1 MVMPTSILGFF
12 IFLLSLT
19 LPAICS
25 ATQDRTVG
33 AVIFDGISVFGSA
46 QLLPLYADSL
56 GKPVDTKLKTRL
68 GEQTRDYYTSQGY
81 LAPAVSVTDHPDSEN
96 ILFVHV
102 EEPRVVDIQI
112 AGGTFGQQSA
122 VRERLAPLLE
132 RRAVSREDI
141 ERFSHTLEQAIS
153 IGLES
158 NIIDTSPG
166 RHRVTLTIAPQVRGE
181 LTYSAEGSQSLGQH
195 MIAGKVNVIS
205 PGAGLREVYMSG
217 LHTIESGGYR
227 SVGAGLSFP
236 TSGRDTVYADIS
248 SSRAVPQNYNVSP
261 SRVYRRIWARLKWRH
276 ELVETDDLSL
286 ALDGSLTLRDYT
298 REKGSETEVVE
309 QLRMDNVRALK
320 YVRHATS
327 TSRIGLAGRVGVD
340 TLGAKRSGTRANNEQ
355 DLDFQIIDAH
365 YTLWYGLPA
374 GASFKLDI
382 AGQYSGDNLPY
393 SQRFSVGGSQF
404 ARAYESGEFSGDLGI
419 GSKLELRRGFNR
431 DFWMK
436 GARWVP
442 YIYYGIATAHE
453 NKSSE
458 NSSGAASGIG
468 LRMLTREV
476 SAYIELGKP
485 LTAESEH
492 LSKDARLTGRLTV
505 YF

>member
-1 MVMPTSILGFF
+1 MTVLTSMLRFF
-12 IFLLSLT
+12 IFLLTLT

-25 ATQDRTVG
+25 SAQDRTLG

-96 ILFVHV
+96 ILLVRV

-112 AGGTFGQQSA
+112 AGGTFGQQSDI
-122 VRERLAPLLE
+122 RERLTPLLE
-132 RRAVSREDI
+132 RPSISRKNIDRFARAL
-141 ERFSHTLEQAIS
+141 ERAMSVGLSASVVEIS
-153 IGLES
+153 L
-158 NIIDTSPG
+158 G
-166 RHRVTLTIAPQVRGE
+166 RYQVTLTIAPQVRGE
-181 LTYSAEGSQSLGQH
+181 LTYSAEGSQNLGQH
-195 MIAGKVNVIS
+195 MIAGKVSVIG
-205 PGAGLREVYMSG
+205 PGAGLREVYVSG
-217 LHTIESGGYR
+217 LHTIESEGYR
-227 SVGAGLSFP
+227 NVGAGLSLP

-298 REKGSETEVVE
+298 REKGSETEVDE
-309 QLRMDNVRALK
+309 QLRMANVRALT
-320 YVRHATS
+320 YVRNATS

-340 TLGAKRSGTRANNEQ
+340 TLGAKRSGTRANDEQ

-382 AGQYSGDNLPY
+382 AGQYSGDKLPY

-404 ARAYESGEFSGDLGI
+404 ARAYESGEFSGDSGI

-453 NKSSE
+453 NKTSE

-492 LSKDARLTGRLTV
+492 LSKDARLSGRLTV